1 MIRDTRRDPD
11 NSDAAA
17 AHGEIVTGRT
27 TLRGVSVPSVRI
39 RARNGQPVRPERAFV
54 LYWMIAARR
63 TRFHFGLE
71 RAIEAARDWGKPLVV
86 LEALRCDHPFA
97 SERFHQF
104 VLDGMADNARRFE
117 EAGIAYYGYV
127 EPDPG
132 AGKGLLEELSRGAS
146 LVVTDE
152 FPSFFLPR
160 MVEAAAARLDVLVEA
175 VDSNGLLPLADADHA
190 FPSAYAFRRHL
201 QRRLPDHLS
210 RLPEPD
216 PLAGKAGPSVPF
228 PRDVAKRWPSASRL
242 DRLPIDHRIGPV
254 PGVRGGED
262 AAHDRLAG
270 FIDEKLGAYADLRNE
285 PEREA
290 TSGLSAYL
298 HFGHLSIHEVL
309 LAIAT
314 REGWSLSAIAT
325 KADGRR
331 EGWWGMSPTAEAFLD
346 QAVTWRELGFNFGAF
361 SSRGDRFESL
371 PEWARRTLAEH
382 ASDPR
387 PHRYDLAAFEAATT
401 HDPLWNAAQVQLVRE
416 GRIHNYLRMLWGKKI
431 LEWTG
436 GPEEAL
442 EVMFELNDR
451 YALDGRD
458 PNSTSGI
465 CWILGRY
472 DRPWGP
478 VRPVFGTV
486 RYMSSENTA
495 RKFSVRNYVRYFA
508 T

>member
-1 MIRDTRRDPD
+1 
-11 NSDAAA
+11 
-17 AHGEIVTGRT
+17 
-27 TLRGVSVPSVRI
+27 
-39 RARNGQPVRPERAFV
+39 
-54 LYWMIAARR
+54 MIAARR

-71 RAIEAARDWGKPLVV
+71 RAIEASREWGRPLVV
-86 LEALRCDHPFA
+86 LEALRCDYRYA
-97 SERFHQF
+97 SERFHRFIQ
-104 VLDGMADNARRFE
+104 DGMADNARRFE
-117 EAGIAYYGYV
+117 EAGIAYHGYV

-132 AGKGLLEELSRGAS
+132 AGKGLLEELSRRAA

-160 MVEAAAARLDVLVEA
+160 MVEAAAARLDVRVES

-190 FPSAYAFRRHL
+190 FPSAHVFRRHL
-201 QRRLPDHLS
+201 QRRLPEHLR

-216 PLAGKAGPSVPF
+216 PLADDGAPLRPVSPG
-228 PRDVAKRWPSASRL
+228 RREAVALRIAL

-254 PGVRGGED
+254 PGLTGGPE
-262 AAHDRLAG
+262 AARDRLAT
-270 FIDEKLGAYADLRNE
+270 FVAERLGAYSDLRNQ
-285 PEREA
+285 PEHEA
-290 TSGLSAYL
+290 TSGLSPYL

-309 LAIAT
+309 LAIAA
-314 REGWSLSAIAT
+314 REDWSPSAIAT
-325 KADGRR
+325 KVDGRR
-331 EGWWGMSPTAEAFLD
+331 EGWWGMSPAAEAFLD
-346 QAVTWRELGFNFGAF
+346 QAVTWRELGFNFGTF
-361 SSRGDRFESL
+361 QPRGDRFETL

-382 ASDPR
+382 AGDPR
-387 PHRYDLAAFEAATT
+387 PHRYELAALDAAGT
-401 HDPLWNAAQVQLVRE
+401 HDRLWNAAQVQLVRE

-431 LEWTG
+431 LEWTR

-451 YALDGRD
+451 YAIDGRD

-478 VRPVFGTV
+478 VRPIFGTI

-495 RKFSVRNYVRYFA
+495 RKFELDGYLRRYAPAGAALFDFLLR
-508 T
+508 